1 MNEKRCF
8 VLLWFWT
15 TPGGLRKH
23 HGIQDQPLL
32 IKSKEG
38 PLSTYS
44 ILCLDPEVMVFCC
57 CLFFLVLL
65 PEKWKQIL
73 RRFGDYWI
81 LTYAAISDTPPL
93 Q

>member
-1 MNEKRCF
+1 MGYRIE
-8 VLLWFWT
+8 
-15 TPGGLRKH
+15 
-23 HGIQDQPLL
+23 PLL
-32 IKSKEG
+32 IKCKEG

-44 ILCLDPEVMVFCC
+44 ILCLDPEVMVFSC
-57 CLFFLVLL
+57 CLFSLVLL

-73 RRFGDYWI
+73 RRFGDYWT